1 MPCPVV
7 SRCFQSLDVDVSAGM
22 NEAQMLVRVLNLLE
36 EDRAHRQIDQL
47 ERDKAKSTWPADDLS
62 EQRSARCLGVPSTAS
77 GPTVCSLCMPRP
89 AESASD
95 VRSVASTDSASQAV
109 LERALAVQVGAS
121 VLERALALVN
131 KLHELEL
138 ERQPS
143 AGLALQAGFEL
154 DGTRCGIEQS
164 SRRVPHPN
172 ERPGQLRS
180 CDSNGMEDE
189 AAQETACPNASGIAR
204 VNVEALHSPVTT
216 RSLVSSPN
224 VELKAKYMEWLI
236 QLQQNKSTAG
246 SMRT

>member
-1 MPCPVV
+1 
-7 SRCFQSLDVDVSAGM
+7 
-22 NEAQMLVRVLNLLE
+22 MLVRVLNLLE
-36 EDRAHRQIDQL
+36 EDRAQRQIDQL
-47 ERDKAKSTWPADDLS
+47 EREKAKSSWPPDGVS
-62 EQRSARCLGVPSTAS
+62 EQRSARCLVVPSTAS
-77 GPTVCSLCMPRP
+77 GPTVCNRCTLRP

-95 VRSVASTDSASQAV
+95 VRSVASTDSAS
-109 LERALAVQVGAS
+109 ALAAQVGAS

-143 AGLALQAGFEL
+143 AVLSLQAGFEL

-164 SRRVPHPN
+164 SRRAPHPN

-180 CDSNGMEDE
+180 CESKGFEDE
-189 AAQETACPNASGIAR
+189 PAQETACPNASGIAR
-204 VNVEALHSPVTT
+204 VKVEALHSPVTT

-236 QLQQNKSTAG
+236 QLQQNKSTVG